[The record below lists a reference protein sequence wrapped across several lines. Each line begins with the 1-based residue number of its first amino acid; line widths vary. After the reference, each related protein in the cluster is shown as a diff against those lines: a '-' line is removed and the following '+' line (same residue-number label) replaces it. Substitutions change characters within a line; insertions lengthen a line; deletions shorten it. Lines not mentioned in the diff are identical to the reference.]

1 MDYVRNINAKMIEGI
16 NDKHYNM
23 FLVFGDVSSV
33 VQSNPVLQQVLD
45 TLMSNLK
52 SWKRVV

>member
-23 FLVFGDVSSV
+23 FLVFRDVSAV
-33 VQSNPVLQQVLD
+33 VQRNPVL
-45 TLMSNLK
+45 
-52 SWKRVV
+52 